1 MRENLALTLSP
12 SVPRGGQ
19 GRGSQETGGGSQA
32 LRQFCLKPSPQK
44 PSFSPTFPME
54 LSQERRWVARGLQ
67 RLWKEG
73 MHLENPAI
81 KWKPSPTAPRSPA
94 SITSQLQNVG
104 DGTGGG
110 EPEQSPPAPVMLG
123 RPCPTPIP
131 GEGGRVGREPPGQAS
146 GEGVWWSPEAG
157 REGRSCF
164 PFGPPPTPAPT
175 SGPRGLANRMEVGAG
190 RTGSEHRHWARF
202 GQAGWGG
209 GGFALRR
216 TPVSLGEAPGR
227 EAGEPPE

>member
-110 EPEQSPPAPVMLG
+110 GDQNNRPPPQSCWAGPAPPPFLG
-123 RPCPTPIP
+123 R
-131 GEGGRVGREPPGQAS
+131 GAGS
-146 GEGVWWSPEAG
+146 GESLRG
-157 REGRSCF
+157 RHLARGC
-164 PFGPPPTPAPT
+164 G
-175 SGPRGLANRMEVGAG
+175 GPRRQEEKEE
-190 RTGSEHRHWARF
+190 TS
-202 GQAGWGG
+202 
-209 GGFALRR
+209 
-216 TPVSLGEAPGR
+216 
-227 EAGEPPE
+227 